1 MYNQVP
7 KKPCLEGFHGPNS
20 GELMTW
26 EYVKRGRTII
36 RKGLLRHKKKRSF
49 SIIRLEKRV
58 CFSTKNYLFIY

>member
-1 MYNQVP
+1 MHNQVP
-7 KKPCLEGFHGPNS
+7 KKACLDIPGY

-49 SIIRLEKRV
+49 SIIRFEKRV
-58 CFSTKNYLFIY
+58 CFNT